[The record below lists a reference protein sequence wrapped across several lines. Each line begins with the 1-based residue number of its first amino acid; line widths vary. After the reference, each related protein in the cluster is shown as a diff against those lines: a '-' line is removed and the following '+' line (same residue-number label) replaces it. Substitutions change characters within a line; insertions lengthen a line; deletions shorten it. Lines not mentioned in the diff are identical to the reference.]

1 MNPQQ
6 PAPPQFPGQHWQS
19 GQIPGAPSPGY
30 PGYPG
35 YPGQPPV
42 PGPVPPAFQPS
53 QPAPQSPQPY
63 MTPQQAARA
72 IMRRAVNRPAGVV
85 LLYAAVAQALG
96 AVFSGVAMLM
106 WLVAQSGDPARA
118 RQYVVLK
125 LNDAYSA
132 VMQYMG
138 VISLASFGVAALI
151 LFLLRRRM
159 IARRG
164 FWVGDHGEARRMR
177 AAWALDFLILT
188 VSAQAVFVLLQALLS
203 AAGVD
208 LVSPSMEALS
218 ESAITWEMWLYIGL
232 VGPAI
237 EELVFRG
244 VLMQSLAPYGRNY
257 AIVTSALMFALY
269 HGDLVQGL
277 FAFVMGL
284 VLGFVAMEYSLV
296 WSIAIHIFNNAILSG
311 VIDGLASHYL
321 NDNGYLVYSLILSL
335 IGVAGTILAFV
346 VYGRGLKTYVRA
358 NRSAPGTYLGWTS
371 WAFIVFVAG
380 NALTAIVSFIG
391 ALMG

>member
-6 PAPPQFPGQHWQS
+6 PASPQFPGQHWQP
-19 GQIPGAPSPGY
+19 GQIPGAPSSGQ
-30 PGYPG
+30 PG

-42 PGPVPPAFQPS
+42 PGAVPPAPQPM
-53 QPAPQSPQPY
+53 PQSPQPY

-244 VLMQSLAPYGRNY
+244 VLMQSLAPYGRNF

>member
-106 WLVAQSGDPARA
+106 WLIAQSGDPARA

-125 LNDAYSA
+125 LNDAYSV

-138 VISLASFGVAALI
+138 VISLASFGAAALI

-188 VSAQAVFVLLQALLS
+188 VSAQAVFVLLQTLLS

-232 VGPAI
+232 VGPVI

-244 VLMQSLAPYGRNY
+244 VLMGSLAPYGRNF

-296 WSIAIHIFNNAILSG
+296 WSIALHVFNNAVLGGVLSEFAASFGDAGDNAYALALVVVGVIGGIVVFARHGREMRAYREANRSPRGTYWGWTAPWFLTYVILSG
-311 VIDGLASHYL
+311 L
-321 NDNGYLVYSLILSL
+321 LV
-335 IGVAGTILAFV
+335 A
-346 VYGRGLKTYVRA
+346 
-358 NRSAPGTYLGWTS
+358 
-371 WAFIVFVAG
+371 
-380 NALTAIVSFIG
+380 VSFAG
-391 ALMG
+391 AVLG